1 MKKICVFTGTRA
13 DFGLLKPLLS
23 EIKQSEEFELQ
34 IVATAMHMSPHFGET
49 YKEIIESGFTI
60 NKKMEC
66 LLSGDT
72 ANAVT
77 KSMGLAMI
85 GFADALTELT
95 PDFAI
100 ILGDRTEM
108 LMAASACSVANVP
121 LGHLHGGEVT
131 EGAYDDA
138 FRHAIS
144 KMSSLH
150 FTSTEEYRNRVIQL
164 GENPENVFNVGAIG
178 IDSIKT
184 LNLMDRNEFEAA
196 IDFKLNKKNLLITYH
211 PVTLEEDTA
220 AKQMDEIF
228 AALLKLEDTSFIFT
242 YANSDKSGVIINK
255 MIEDFVRKNETIACA
270 FPSLGQLRYL
280 SALQHVDMVLGNS
293 SSGILEV
300 PSFKIPTINIGDRQ
314 KGRVMPASVF
324 NCEVD
329 KESILNTIEKA
340 QNTDLENTTSI
351 YGEGKAAGK
360 IIKLLK
366 ERINTIDLKKGFF
379 DLKKNQ

>member
-23 EIKQSEEFELQ
+23 EIKQNEEFELQ
-34 IVATAMHMSPHFGET
+34 IVATTMHMSPHFGET
-49 YKEIIESGFTI
+49 YKEIIETGFTI
-60 NKKMEC
+60 NKKVEC

-85 GFADALTELT
+85 GFADALSELQ

-100 ILGDRTEM
+100 ILGDRSEM
-108 LMAASACSVANVP
+108 LMAASACSVANIPV
-121 LGHLHGGEVT
+121 GHLHGGEVT

-144 KMSSLH
+144 KMSALH
-150 FTSTEEYRNRVIQL
+150 FTSTEEYRKRVIQL
-164 GENPENVFNVGAIG
+164 GENPKTVFNVGAIG
-178 IDSIKT
+178 IDSIKS
-184 LNLMDRNEFEAA
+184 LNLMDRIEFEKS
-196 IDFKLNKKNLLITYH
+196 IDFKLNKKNILITYH
-211 PVTLEEDTA
+211 PVTLEENTA
-220 AKQMDEIF
+220 EKQMDEIF
-228 AALLKLEDTSFIFT
+228 AALLKLKDTSFIFT
-242 YANSDKSGVIINK
+242 YANSDKSGAIINR
-255 MIEDFVRKNETIACA
+255 MIEDFVKNNKTISCA

-314 KGRVMPASVF
+314 KGREMSASVF
-324 NCEVD
+324 NCEVKRD
-329 KESILNTIEKA
+329 SILNAIDKA
-340 QNTDLENTTSI
+340 QNTVLSNTVSI
-351 YGEGKAAGK
+351 YGEGRAAKK
-360 IIKLLK
+360 IIDVLK
-366 ERINTIDLKKGFF
+366 KKINSVDLKKGFF
-379 DLKKNQ
+379 DLKKDQ

>member
-13 DFGLLKPLLS
+13 DFGLLKPLLLK
-23 EIKQSEEFELQ
+23 IKMHEELELQ
-34 IVATAMHMSPHFGET
+34 IVATTMHMSPHFGET
-49 YKEIIESGFTI
+49 YKEIIETGFTI
-60 NKKMEC
+60 NKKVEC

-77 KSMGLAMI
+77 KSMGLALI
-85 GFADALTELT
+85 GFADALSDLE
-95 PDFAI
+95 PDLAI

-150 FTSTEEYRNRVIQL
+150 FTATEEYRNRVIQL

-184 LNLMDRNEFEAA
+184 LNLMDKAEFEAS
-196 IDFKLNKKNLLITYH
+196 IGFKLNEKNILITYH
-211 PVTLEEDTA
+211 PVTLEENSA
-220 AKQMDEIF
+220 AQHMREIL
-228 AALLKLEDTSFIFT
+228 AALKELKDTNFIFT
-242 YANSDKSGVIINK
+242 YANSDKSGAIINQ
-255 MIEDFVRKNETIACA
+255 MIEEFVKNNSQKSCA

-280 SALQHVDMVLGNS
+280 SALQHVDIVLGNS

-300 PSFKIPTINIGDRQ
+300 PYFKIPTINIGDRQ
-314 KGRVMPASVF
+314 KGRVMPSSVF
-324 NCEVD
+324 NCNANKTD
-329 KESILNTIEKA
+329 ILSTIQHAEKYTSSEEFTTYGIGNAAQKILDIIEKKL
-340 QNTDLENTTSI
+340 QSI
-351 YGEGKAAGK
+351 
-360 IIKLLK
+360 
-366 ERINTIDLKKGFF
+366 NLKKGFF
-379 DLKKNQ
+379 DLKSNQ